1 MGLSGPVSRGA
12 LPSYLGNELIE
23 LRVLAHYWS
32 RVYQTVQRRRL
43 DPWHTQRIRGEA
55 VSAVEKLREG
65 CSAGSR
71 LAQAPHSTTTNES
84 PWLHGYYF
92 AKPKPFPLQL
102 PGGGLTFTVNSRAQ
116 LQAFYS
122 EQ

>member
-1 MGLSGPVSRGA
+1 M
-12 LPSYLGNELIE
+12 
-23 LRVLAHYWS
+23 
-32 RVYQTVQRRRL
+32 
-43 DPWHTQRIRGEA
+43 
-55 VSAVEKLREG
+55 SAVEKLREG
-65 CSAGSR
+65 CSAASAGSR
-71 LAQAPHSTTTNES
+71 LAQAPHTAPPPHES

-92 AKPKPFPLQL
+92 PKPKPFPLRL